1 MPKKNINKNS
11 YSLVSILFILFCV
24 IFLFY
29 YLLQL
34 IPQSNINKNCS
45 MSNFSINQ
53 INPYYTN
60 NNDVLLDVY
69 SNPSKNDSI
78 NVRTNQKP
86 VYGVPINIQTQSVE
100 ADYRQIGIVSR
111 LNNKEQI
118 MPLIGKPLLT
128 NRDKWNYY
136 VLDENNI
143 KLPLNINGKNSTNEY
158 GIDSLN
164 NNDIINVNGYPNNTT
179 FNVNLYENTQ
189 HKYIPIF

>member
-1 MPKKNINKNS
+1 
-11 YSLVSILFILFCV
+11 
-24 IFLFY
+24 
-29 YLLQL
+29 
-34 IPQSNINKNCS
+34 
-45 MSNFSINQ
+45 
-53 INPYYTN
+53 
-60 NNDVLLDVY
+60 
-69 SNPSKNDSI
+69 
-78 NVRTNQKP
+78 
-86 VYGVPINIQTQSVE
+86 
-100 ADYRQIGIVSR
+100 
-111 LNNKEQI
+111 

-128 NRDKWNYY
+128 NRHKWNYY